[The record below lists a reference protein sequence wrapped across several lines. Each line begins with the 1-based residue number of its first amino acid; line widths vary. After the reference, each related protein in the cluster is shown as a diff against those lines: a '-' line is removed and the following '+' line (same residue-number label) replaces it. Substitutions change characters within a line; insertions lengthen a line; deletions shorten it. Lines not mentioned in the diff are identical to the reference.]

1 MIKYKKGFT
10 LIELLVYLA
19 IFAVAAG
26 MLTGILATFVR
37 IQSREAA
44 SASVSQELSFVQT
57 TLQRLV
63 RESVNI
69 ENPAGTASSTLILRM
84 ASSTLDPTI
93 ISRDANAIYLKQ
105 GNNATSTLT
114 SARVRVSEF
123 QAVKYENPGGHAI
136 AQIDL
141 SLTYNSPR
149 IYQQITQ
156 NLKTSIGRVTAATF
170 DDNLIPNQDNQF
182 SIGLTG
188 NRWQSLTLSNVL
200 NLGTLATD
208 PATCS
213 NGSLFYNS
221 TANVFKGCQNSA
233 WSVLT
238 GYWAASSTNIYNTNS
253 GNVGVNTTNPL
264 QKFQVNDTA
273 TAAFV
278 VTSAGQVG
286 IGTGSPTQ
294 KLDVADQIHAT
305 GDICTDAGGGK
316 CLSSVGSVAGSTY
329 FGGMYMQDWSS
340 ATCYTVNPITGS
352 CSCPAGFSSQI
363 FKMIAMPAAA
373 FIPVRMA
380 FCYKN

>member
-170 DDNLIPNQDNQF
+170 DDNLIPNINNTY
-182 SIGLTG
+182 SIGVSPYSWK
-188 NRWQSLTLSNVL
+188 NAAFS
-200 NLGTLATD
+200 GTLTV
-208 PATCS
+208 
-213 NGSLFYNS
+213 G
-221 TANVFKGCQNSA
+221 
-233 WSVLT
+233 
-238 GYWAASSTNIYNTNS
+238 
-253 GNVGVNTTNPL
+253 GN
-264 QKFQVNDTA
+264 
-273 TAAFV
+273 
-278 VTSAGQVG
+278 VG
-286 IGTGSPTQ
+286 IGTTNPSQ
-294 KLDVADQIHAT
+294 KLDVAGTVQMT
-305 GDICTDAGGGK
+305 GFKLPTGASSSYVLTSDSSGIGTWQTMSGGGISYTYYCFTNSTFGTPVCTNAGGAQGYCPSGYTQK
-316 CLSSVGSVAGSTY
+316 LALGSWGIRCANAGSAYGFYPPPGGSCGSSWTSYGSVVGQAY
-329 FGGMYMQDWSS
+329 
-340 ATCYTVNPITGS
+340 V
-352 CSCPAGFSSQI
+352 CSQ
-363 FKMIAMPAAA
+363 
-373 FIPVRMA
+373 
-380 FCYKN
+380 